1 MSAFEERGSGG
12 GAPGSGTASAP
23 RRVPPDMEIQNSR
36 REAVVGTAGC
46 VTAFVGALAGI
57 ALWAPYGKDG
67 LVDGFEGATNW
78 DVVWFG
84 LPLMVLGGIAA
95 ALAVFFL
102 VRGDWKRALGLVA
115 AIAVLFAIGV
125 GVDALA
131 GPPRPECYDPC

>member
-1 MSAFEERGSGG
+1 
-12 GAPGSGTASAP
+12 
-23 RRVPPDMEIQNSR
+23 MEIQNSR

-57 ALWAPYGKDG
+57 ALWAPYGKNG

-84 LPLMVLGGIAA
+84 LPLMVLGGIAT

-102 VRGDWKRALGLVA
+102 VRSDWKRALGLVA